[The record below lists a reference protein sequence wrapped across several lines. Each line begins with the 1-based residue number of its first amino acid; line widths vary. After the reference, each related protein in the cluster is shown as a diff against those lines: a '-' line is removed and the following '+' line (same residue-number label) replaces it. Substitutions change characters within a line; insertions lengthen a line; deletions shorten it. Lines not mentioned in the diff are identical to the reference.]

1 MLDKIKGTLYGQA
14 LGDAMGMPAELWS
27 RKRAIKE
34 LGVIKDFMNGP
45 SSNIVSKNY
54 KAGEFTDD
62 TAQALVIIDTLNECN
77 FVAKG
82 NEIAKNLLKWAIDND
97 AFENNILGPT
107 SKLTLTAISENKDT
121 KEISDLA
128 SSNGAAMR
136 IAPIGCLFNSK
147 NLKELANFV
156 YEISSITHSSD
167 ITICSATLVAAAVCI
182 ACETSDTKE
191 AVLRALETE
200 DYALS
205 LGAETF
211 NSSLAARIRLG
222 IIYAEKFSDNED
234 RFLKFI
240 YDIIGT
246 SISACES
253 IPAALLIAYY
263 AGTPERCALLCA
275 NLGGDTDTIGAMATA
290 ICGAATGF
298 NSINSYYID
307 YINRANN
314 VDFDN
319 YAKIL
324 ENGRNIING

>member
-1 MLDKIKGTLYGQA
+1 MLDKIKGVLYGQA

-27 RKRAIKE
+27 RKRALKE

-45 SSNIVSKNY
+45 KSNIVSKNY

-62 TAQALVIIDTLNECN
+62 TAQALVIIDSLNELN
-77 FVAKG
+77 FIADGSV
-82 NEIAKNLLKWAIDND
+82 IAKNLLKWANDNN

-107 SKLTLTAISENKDT
+107 SRLTLTAISQNNNT

-128 SSNGAAMR
+128 ASNGAAMR
-136 IAPIGCLFNSK
+136 IAPIGCLFKSE
-147 NLKELANFV
+147 NLKELINFV
-156 YEISSITHSSD
+156 YDISSITHSSD
-167 ITICSATLVAAAVCI
+167 ITICSAALVASAVCI
-182 ACETSDTKE
+182 ACETSDTRR
-191 AVLRALETE
+191 AVLRALEME

-211 NSSLAARIRLG
+211 NSSIAARVRLG
-222 IIYAEKFSDNED
+222 VIYAEKFSDNED
-234 RFLKFI
+234 EFLKFV

-253 IPAALLIAYY
+253 VPAALLMAYY
-263 AGTPERCALLCA
+263 AQTPEKCALLCA
-275 NLGGDTDTIGAMATA
+275 NLGGDTDTIGAMGVA
-290 ICGAATGF
+290 ICGGATGF

-307 YINRANN
+307 YINRANDVN
-314 VDFDN
+314 FDN

>member
-34 LGVIKDFMNGP
+34 IGIIKDFMNGP

-62 TAQALVIIDTLNECN
+62 TAQALVIIDSLNQVN
-77 FVAKG
+77 FKADGV
-82 NEIAKNLLKWAIDND
+82 IVAKNLLKWANNNN

-107 SKLTLTAISENKDT
+107 SKLTLTAIGQHKDT

-128 SSNGAAMR
+128 ASNGAAMR
-136 IAPIGCLFNSK
+136 IAPIGCLFDSK
-147 NLKELANFV
+147 NLKGLANFV
-156 YEISSITHSSD
+156 YNISSITHSSD
-167 ITICSATLVAAAVCI
+167 ITICSAVLVAAAVCI
-182 ACETSDTKE
+182 ACETSDTKQS
-191 AVLRALETE
+191 VIRALEIE

-211 NSSLAARIRLG
+211 NSSISARVRLG
-222 IIYAEKFSDNED
+222 ITYAEKYRDDED
-234 RFLKFI
+234 EFLNFV

-246 SISACES
+246 SVSACES
-253 IPAALLIAYY
+253 IPAALLMAYY
-263 AGTPERCALLCA
+263 AKTPEKCALLCA

-298 NSINSYYID
+298 DAIDHYYID
-307 YINRANN
+307 YINKANN
-314 VDFDN
+314 IDFNN

-324 ENGRNIING
+324 QKGRNIING

>member
-1 MLDKIKGTLYGQA
+1 MLNKIKGVLYGQA

-27 RKRAIKE
+27 KKRAVQE
-34 LGVIKDFMNGP
+34 LGTITDFMDGP
-45 SSNIVSKNY
+45 VSNLVSKNY

-62 TAQALVIIDTLNECN
+62 TAQALVIIDSLNELN
-77 FVAKG
+77 FVPDG
-82 NEIAKNLLKWAIDND
+82 RLIAKNLLKWANDND

-107 SKLTLTAISENKDT
+107 SKLTLTAIGQNKDT

-128 SSNGAAMR
+128 ASNGAAMR

-147 NLKELANFV
+147 NLKELVDFV
-156 YEISSITHSSD
+156 YKISSITHSSD
-167 ITICSATLVAAAVCI
+167 ITICSAALVACATCI
-182 ACETSDTKE
+182 ACETGDTKQ
-191 AVLRALETE
+191 AVLRALEAE
-200 DYALS
+200 EYALS

-211 NSSLAARIRLG
+211 NASLAARIRLG
-222 IIYAEKFSDNED
+222 IQYAENFSDNED
-234 RFLKFI
+234 EFLKFV

-246 SISACES
+246 SVSACES
-253 IPAALLIAYY
+253 IPAALLMAYY
-263 AGTPERCALLCA
+263 AKEPNRCALLCA

-290 ICGAATGF
+290 ICGGAAGF
-298 NSINSYYID
+298 NSINPYYID